1 MYRITQIMTS
11 NDVLTNIMLNLNK
24 MNKYQYQLSS
34 GNKIKYAS
42 DDPVVATR
50 LSTYQNKISEL
61 DQFLKNISETKGYLD
76 IAENNVADLKTYL
89 DRVRELCLQV
99 SNGTYTQN
107 DREAAKNEIDQIE
120 QHIKQLANTRYEG
133 RYIFAG
139 AKTDQPPLA
148 NTEDIRYNVTP
159 DIGVLKF
166 KGKTMSEVDEGMNE
180 KYTVSFRDI
189 FERGAR
195 LVSSKN
201 FSPYDNLSGA
211 DDPEVGTLV
220 ISDPRTGKQ
229 TSFSYRFDSKTKIQD
244 ILNQLNEKAKTSDGI
259 GLVRFY
265 MDGSRI
271 VAEKVISNESQNF
284 DDPSPVDMTTSSFSI
299 HDSGHLMNDLG
310 LSDGNSIKGVDIFG
324 VLENIKSHIDHND
337 SDKLGGA
344 DISNLDTLITN
355 SVSVRAS
362 IGAMSKSLMIGQ
374 QRLQSNKIT
383 LTRMQSQDA
392 DVDIASTMIKFS
404 QESAAYNAALVAGSK
419 VILPTLV
426 NFLK

>member
-11 NDVLTNIMLNLNK
+11 NDVLTNIMANLNK

-50 LSTYQNKISEL
+50 LSTYQNKIGEL

-89 DRVRELCLQV
+89 DRVRELCLQI
-99 SNGTYTQN
+99 SNGTYTQD
-107 DREAAKNEIDQIE
+107 DREAAKNEIVQIE

-139 AKTDQPPLA
+139 TKTSEPPLA
-148 NTEDIRYNVTP
+148 NTDDIRYNVTP

-166 KGKTMSEVDEGMNE
+166 KGKTQSEVDEGMVE

-195 LVSSKN
+195 TVSSKT
-201 FSPYDNLSGA
+201 FSPYDDLSSSN
-211 DDPEVGTLV
+211 DPEVGTIV
-220 ISDPRTGKQ
+220 ISDSRTGKNV
-229 TSFSYRFDSKTKIQD
+229 SFDYRFDSKTKIQD
-244 ILNQLNEKAKTSDGI
+244 ILNQLNEKAKTADGV
-259 GLVRFY
+259 GLIHFY
-265 MDGSRI
+265 MDGNRI
-271 VAEKVISNESQNF
+271 VAERVISNESQDF
-284 DDPSPVDMTTSSFSI
+284 DDPTPVNMNDSSISI
-299 HDSGHLMNDLG
+299 KDSGHLMDDLG
-310 LSDGNSIKGVDIFG
+310 ISDGTTIKGVDIFG

-337 SDKLGGA
+337 SDKLGGV
-344 DISNLDTLITN
+344 DISNLDTLIDN
-355 SVSVRAS
+355 SVSVRSS
-362 IGAMSKSLMIGQ
+362 IGAMSKSLIIGQ
-374 QRLQSNKIT
+374 QRLNSNKIT
-383 LTRMQSQDA
+383 LTQMQSQDA
-392 DVDIASTMIKFS
+392 DVDVAATMIKFS

>member
-1 MYRITQIMTS
+1 MYRITQIMSS
-11 NDVLTNIMLNLNK
+11 NDVLTNIMANLNK

-50 LSTYQNKISEL
+50 LSTYQNKIGEL

-76 IAENNVADLKTYL
+76 IAENNVSDMKNYL
-89 DRVRELCLQV
+89 DRVRELCLQI

-133 RYIFAG
+133 RYIFSG
-139 AKTDQPPLA
+139 TKTSEPPLA

-159 DIGVLKF
+159 DIGMLKF
-166 KGKTMSEVDEGMNE
+166 KGKTISEVDEGMNE

-195 LVSSKN
+195 IVSSKD
-201 FSPYDNLSGA
+201 FSPYDDLSGT
-211 DDPEVGTLV
+211 DDPEVGTIV
-220 ISDPRTGKQ
+220 ISDPRLGKDV
-229 TSFSYRFDSKTKIQD
+229 SFDYRFDGKTKIQD

-259 GLVRFY
+259 GLVHFY
-265 MDGSRI
+265 MSGNKI
-271 VAEKVISNESQNF
+271 VAEKVISNETQNF
-284 DDPSPVDMTTSSFSI
+284 DDPDPVNMQSSSI
-299 HDSGHLMNDLG
+299 SISDSGHLMTDLG
-310 LSDGNSIKGVDIFG
+310 IKDGNNIAGVDVFG

-337 SDKLGGA
+337 ADKLGGV
-344 DISNLDTLITN
+344 DISNLDTLINN
-355 SVSVRAS
+355 SLSVRSS
-362 IGAMSKSLMIGQ
+362 IGAMSKSLIIGQ

-383 LTRMQSQDA
+383 LTQMQSQDA
-392 DVDIASTMIKFS
+392 DVDVAATMIKFS
-404 QESAAYNAALVAGSK
+404 QESAAYNAALVAGAK
-419 VILPTLV
+419 VIMPTLV